1 MVRWR
6 NRKERCRGVNKDKLV
21 REGYLLLLL
30 LILFV
35 ARGVEMKKS
44 RGEAPFN
51 YYMLRGV
58 NLSHAIVD

>member
-6 NRKERCRGVNKDKLV
+6 NRKERCRGVNRGKFV
-21 REGYLLLLL
+21 RERYLLLLL
-30 LILFV
+30 LILFL
-35 ARGVEMKKS
+35 AKGGEMKKS

>member
-1 MVRWR
+1 V
-6 NRKERCRGVNKDKLV
+6 NRGEFV
-21 REGYLLLLL
+21 RERYLLLLL
-30 LILFV
+30 LILFL
-35 ARGVEMKKS
+35 AKGGEMKKS